1 MNTMQFQ
8 DLNIEPNS
16 IIISISSNGTNYQ
29 KKDNNQNFISS
40 SIGDFIKLVQD
51 CYQQKNALIK
61 ELSEVKK
68 TVNSK
73 KNILTFLKLI
83 IIGFFLSSLKKEI
96 EELNDYIVI
105 IESNLQ
111 KCKVLVDCQFDT
123 ENKKNYN
130 NLIQHFNSLSKSKKI
145 WDITSQTWNDGT
157 RDRSHAT
164 SLIDRRESF
173 FNIDSL
179 DLIETNASMMFF
191 KNKNG
196 NDFYIG
202 PSFLISYGGANDI
215 KIVDIDDVSVE
226 FGSTNFIETSAV
238 PSDAKILSYTWK
250 YMNKNGGPDKR
261 YNDNYKIP
269 LVNYAELEFKS
280 NKIKLLEKYQISNID
295 LTKKFVAIFKE
306 YQSPKS
312 TKGGTLNGLK
322 DLL

>member
-1 MNTMQFQ
+1 M
-8 DLNIEPNS
+8 
-16 IIISISSNGTNYQ
+16 
-29 KKDNNQNFISS
+29 
-40 SIGDFIKLVQD
+40 
-51 CYQQKNALIK
+51 
-61 ELSEVKK
+61 
-68 TVNSK
+68 
-73 KNILTFLKLI
+73 KLI

-96 EELNDYIVI
+96 EELNDYIVT

-312 TKGGTLNGLK
+312 SKGGTLNGLK

>member
-1 MNTMQFQ
+1 MQFQ
-8 DLNIEPNS
+8 DLNIEP
-16 IIISISSNGTNYQ
+16 IFFIISINGNETNYQ
-29 KKDNNQNFISS
+29 KKTDNQNYKSS
-40 SIGDFIKLVQD
+40 SIGDFVKALQE
-51 CYQQKNALIK
+51 CYKQKNTLSK
-61 ELSEVKK
+61 ELYEVKK
-68 TVNSK
+68 TVNAK
-73 KNILTFLKLI
+73 RNVLFFLKLI
-83 IIGFFLSSLKKEI
+83 IIGFILSSLKKEI
-96 EELNDYIVI
+96 DKLNEYII
-105 IESNLQ
+105 NIESNLQ
-111 KCKVLVDCQFDT
+111 KCKVLVDYNFDT
-123 ENKKNYN
+123 ENKKKYN

-157 RDRSHAT
+157 KDRSHAT

-202 PSFLISYGGANDI
+202 PSFLISFGGANDI

-280 NKIKLLEKYQISNID
+280 NKIKLLEKYQISNIE

-312 TKGGTLNGLK
+312 TKGDMKMGLK